1 MEPFHGIDKED
12 CEEITVNNAYAL
24 HNCLRSVRERVVII
38 HLTEDVKTCLY
49 LDKSLG
55 CPLSELWIC
64 GFPDA
69 MGLQL
74 CGDLCKDLCS
84 PVGGAYEHNDT
95 VIRRL
100 FPRFDDDAS
109 GNNHLFPTR
118 PLLVVSQMNSLR
130 SLFVDDVDYHMLYHL
145 SSLLVCS
152 W

>member
-1 MEPFHGIDKED
+1 MEPFHGIDSND
-12 CEEITVNNAYAL
+12 CLEITVNNTFAL
-24 HNCLRSVRERVVII
+24 RNRLRRVRERVVII

-84 PVGGAYEHNDT
+84 AVGGDYEHNDA

-100 FPRFDDDAS
+100 FPTFDDAA

-118 PLLVVSQMNSLR
+118 PLLVVSQMNSLK
-130 SLFVDDVDYHMLYHL
+130 SLFVDEVDYHMLYHL

>member
-1 MEPFHGIDKED
+1 MEPFHGIDSND
-12 CEEITVNNAYAL
+12 CLEIAVANTSAL
-24 HNCLRSVRERVVII
+24 HNCLRGVRERVVII

-64 GFPDA
+64 GFSDA

-84 PVGGAYEHNDT
+84 PVGGDYEHNDA

-100 FPRFDDDAS
+100 FPPFGDDAAGDS
-109 GNNHLFPTR
+109 HLFPTR
-118 PLLVVSQMNSLR
+118 PLLVVSQMNSLK
-130 SLFVDDVDYHMLYHL
+130 SLFVDEVDYHMLYHL